1 MSEEMDKA
9 FENVEIYRKGY
20 EAGYEAGI
28 ESLQSQWISVETE
41 TPPDGSIFAFN
52 AEYAEGHIH
61 RAISVDGGD
70 YICESETINS
80 KRLYKVTHWMPLPN
94 PPIAPIAEGECITTV
109 IQYEDGQEIPQICA
123 NMEVLGGRVIGVQF
137 NDALEELEAVEDR
150 LNQHDIKY
158 ALDQ

>member
-80 KRLYKVTHWMPLPN
+80 KRLYKVTHWMPLPA
-94 PPIAPIAEGECITTV
+94 PPIAEGE
-109 IQYEDGQEIPQICA
+109 
-123 NMEVLGGRVIGVQF
+123 
-137 NDALEELEAVEDR
+137 
-150 LNQHDIKY
+150 
-158 ALDQ
+158 